1 MRKPVLLKVGWEK
14 VEWPTQQI
22 AEAIDNLFGYLE
34 DYDYLPE
41 QSGYSKTAIM
51 GPVGK
56 LLSMIEASQFGE
68 SVESYVGHIIN
79 IHNQSS
85 NIHNQ
90 SSKKLVTQA
99 GIERLRKGVE
109 ILVDLKKRFTDRDFH
124 RIVRSVDYGVYFR
137 KSKEIAEKREEK
149 KEQSKKQEGGGQNE

>member
-34 DYDYLPE
+34 DYLPE

-51 GPVGK
+51 GPVRK

-68 SVESYVGHIIN
+68 SVESYVGHII
-79 IHNQSS
+79 

>member
-1 MRKPVLLKVGWEK
+1 MGDKKMRKPVLLKVGWKK

-22 AEAIDNLFGYLE
+22 AEAIENLFGYLG
-34 DYDYLPE
+34 DYKPE
-41 QSGYSKTAIM
+41 QLGYSKTAIM

-85 NIHNQ
+85 KDKELI
-90 SSKKLVTQA
+90 TQA

-109 ILVDLKKRFTDRDFH
+109 ILVDLKRRFTDRDFH

-137 KSKEIAEKREEK
+137 KAKEIAERHERKQEEAK
-149 KEQSKKQEGGGQNE
+149 KEGEQSE

>member
-1 MRKPVLLKVGWEK
+1 MGDQKMRKPVLLKVGWEK

-34 DYDYLPE
+34 DYKPE
-41 QSGYSKTAIM
+41 QSGYSKTAIL

-85 NIHNQ
+85 
-90 SSKKLVTQA
+90 KKLITQT

-109 ILVDLKKRFTDRDFH
+109 ILVDLKRHYTDRDFH

-137 KSKEIAEKREEK
+137 KAKEITEKHE
-149 KEQSKKQEGGGQNE
+149 KKQEEAKKEGEQNE

>member
-34 DYDYLPE
+34 DYLPE

-68 SVESYVGHIIN
+68 SVESYVGHII
-79 IHNQSS
+79 

>member
-1 MRKPVLLKVGWEK
+1 MVVSSKMRKPVLLEVGWEK

-22 AEAIDNLFGYLE
+22 AEAIDSLFGYLE
-34 DYDYLPE
+34 DYISE
-41 QSGYSKTAIM
+41 QPGYSKTAIM

-79 IHNQSS
+79 V
-85 NIHNQ
+85 HNQ

-109 ILVDLKKRFTDRDFH
+109 ILVDMKKRFTDRDFH

-137 KSKEIAEKREEK
+137 KSKEIAERREEK
-149 KEQSKKQEGGGQNE
+149 KEQSKKEEGGETK